1 MHGQTYQALSARA
14 AAFHER
20 FVQALATG
28 GGAYAAAEAASV
40 SPLQSALDL
49 LNAPTQALLGRPLV
63 GNGANGAPGTGANG
77 GDGGILFGS
86 GGAGGSGAA
95 GMAGGNGGAAGL
107 FGNGGAGGVAMYGYA
122 AASASASRLIPFAA
136 PPKTTNSAGVVAQ
149 AVASVSWPNPNDWWL
164 VRLLGSIT
172 PTERT
177 TIVRLLGQSYLA
189 TGMARF
195 LTSIAQQLTFGP
207 GGTTAGSGG
216 AWYPT
221 PQFAGLGA
229 GPAVSASLARAEPVG
244 RLSVPPSWAVAAP
257 AFAEKPEAGTPM
269 SVIGEASSCGQ
280 GGLLRGIPLARAGR
294 RTGAFAHRYG
304 FRHSVITRSPSAG

>member
-1 MHGQTYQALSARA
+1 AATPYVAWLSQAAARA
-14 AAFHER
+14 EQAGMQAAAAAAAYEAAFVMTVPPPVITANR
-20 FVQALATG
+20 VLVMTLIATNFFG
-28 GGAYAAAEAASV
+28 QNSAAIAVAEAQYAEMWA
-40 SPLQSALDL
+40 QDA
-49 LNAPTQALLGRPLV
+49 
-63 GNGANGAPGTGANG
+63 
-77 GDGGILFGS
+77 
-86 GGAGGSGAA
+86 
-95 GMAGGNGGAAGL
+95 
-107 FGNGGAGGVAMYGYA
+107 VAMYGYA